1 MNLTQGIKTI
11 IFDLGGVIIDLD
23 RDNAVR
29 IFSQLGVSNAEEMFN
44 AYHQEGIFQQLEE
57 GSISREDFY
66 REFRK
71 LVGKD
76 LPHKEIDTGWLGFVG
91 GVQSYKLDML
101 EDLRKKYTLYLLSN
115 TNPIV
120 MEWACSPLFSDKGKP
135 LNDYF
140 DKLYLSYRIG
150 CMKPKKAI
158 FEYVIQDSK
167 INPEETLFIDDG
179 ATNCE
184 VAKLFGFRT
193 FTPKN
198 KEDFR
203 YIFQ

>member
-1 MNLTQGIKTI
+1 MNLIQGIKTI

-23 RDNAVR
+23 RDNAVK
-29 IFSQLGVSNAEEMFN
+29 IFSQLGVPNAEEMFN
-44 AYHQEGIFQQLEE
+44 AYRQNGIFQQLED
-57 GSISREDFY
+57 GSISRENFY
-66 REFRK
+66 KEFRK

-76 LPHKEIDTGWLGFVG
+76 LPSKKIDTGWLGFVG
-91 GVQSYKLDML
+91 GVQLSKLDML
-101 EDLRKKYTLYLLSN
+101 ENLRRKYSLFLLSN

-140 DKLYLSYRIG
+140 DKLYLSYKIG
-150 CMKPKKAI
+150 CMKPNKAI

-167 INPEETLFIDDG
+167 IKPEETLFIDDG
-179 ATNCE
+179 ITNCE
-184 VAKLFGFRT
+184 VAEELGFRS
-193 FTPKN
+193 FTAKN
-198 KEDFR
+198 KEDFS